1 MIKKTKREKV
11 LDESA
16 KLFVEKGFTA
26 TSMKDIA
33 QQNNIEAASLYNHI
47 QSKQEI
53 LQVLLV
59 GIAEKF
65 REGMLLVEESKVNEL
80 EKLREAIKMHI
91 RIATE
96 SPAKTYLILQDWKHL
111 EEPIKDDFLKERK
124 AYQTAFRG
132 LIEAGMAAGVIKK
145 GVPEIMLNN
154 ILSSLRWVYNQ
165 DLYDNISKIDLNTFE
180 EEMLSFVFRGI
191 TVKINNI

>member
-1 MIKKTKREKV
+1 M

-26 TSMKDIA
+26 TSMKDIT

-53 LQVLLV
+53 LAVLV
-59 GIAEKF
+59 FDIAEKF
-65 REGMLLVEESKVNEL
+65 RQGMLLVSESKGNEL
-80 EKLREAIKMHI
+80 ERLREAIKMHI

-111 EEPIKDDFLKERK
+111 EEPVKNEFLKERK
-124 AYQTAFRG
+124 ASQKAFKG
-132 LIEAGMAAGVIKK
+132 LIEAGMAAGVLKK
-145 GVPEIMLNN
+145 SVPEIMLNN

-165 DLYDNISKIDLNTFE
+165 DLYDNTSKIDLNTFE
-180 EEMLSFVFRGI
+180 EEMLSFVFCGI
-191 TVKINNI
+191 ENRLAKTNQE